1 MNIALQQKIEQLLA
15 EHRGER
21 IISFDF
27 SGRKYWLKQ
36 PEQLHGRMRLL
47 KAHPESAFEQEKH
60 YLQCLAKHH
69 APVPQIVFEQQG
81 CLVLEDV
88 GPTLKQWIARQD
100 ISIAMRRQILLDSA
114 EALANL
120 HQLGLAHGR
129 PALRDISWQHGQ
141 IKFIDFEA
149 TATGKGLPYQHM
161 RDLLVYMHSL
171 YRYLGPKNALIAEVI
186 AKYRQCGGEH
196 IWQQCRTFLSSW
208 QWLYYLLRP
217 LRHRGGSDIKP
228 IFWLL
233 HHFRQAP
240 VHACVTA

>member
-1 MNIALQQKIEQLLA
+1 MDIKLQQKIEQLLA
-15 EHRGER
+15 EHQGER

-47 KAHPESAFEQEKH
+47 KSHPESALEHETEQ
-60 YLQCLAKHH
+60 LQQLAQHS
-69 APVPQIVFEQQG
+69 APVPEIIYAEHG
-81 CLVLEDV
+81 CLVLEDA
-88 GPTLKQWIARQD
+88 GPTLKQWISRHD

-114 EALANL
+114 EALAKL

-129 PALRDISWQHGQ
+129 PALRDISWQQGKV
-141 IKFIDFEA
+141 KFIDFEA
-149 TATGKGLPYQHM
+149 TASNKGLPYQHM
-161 RDLLVYMHSL
+161 RDLLVYIHSL

-186 AKYRQCGGEH
+186 AKYRQSGGEH

-208 QWLYYLLRP
+208 QWLYYLLKP
-217 LRHRGGSDIKP
+217 FRHSAGRDIKP

-233 HHFRQAP
+233 RHFRQAP
-240 VHACVTA
+240 ESLYVTA